1 MESNTPLGDSALQI
15 IQVQVENLHYL
26 MIEAYAKRDSQ
37 YHAVVEV
44 IAAMKSNNGSIKSWI
59 KDLESAL
66 GIEEMKVYE
75 HNSGR

>member
-1 MESNTPLGDSALQI
+1 MED
-15 IQVQVENLHYL
+15 
-26 MIEAYAKRDSQ
+26 KQ

-66 GIEEMKVYE
+66 GIEELKVYDN
-75 HNSGR
+75 NSGRAPK